1 MDIIITT
8 IIILG
13 TIVMVQ
19 NILWYISFLRNSR
32 DIFSSGTKQEKISH
46 ITGLILLI
54 FFFLG
59 YTFIWIFSDPDI
71 MVALILFFGSVFVT
85 IMLYITFTLLDSVK
99 KRSLD
104 IAEVLIGVI
113 DARDPNLNGHS
124 VHVQNLTM
132 LIFKYLPRH
141 LKNKIN
147 PISLEYASL
156 MHDIGKPR
164 CKTTDD
170 AGIDHFKKHP
180 AVGAAMAEDILTRLK
195 ADNRTKE
202 LVCEYIKEHDNRLAE
217 NERSVARFIS
227 KHGYEFFDNY
237 LLIRRADTLAQSMY
251 YREEKLKDLEVL
263 RDIRNELER
272 KDACLKLSDL
282 AIGGREL
289 LALGLRGREIGI
301 ALDAALEGVIAGEVK
316 NEREELIAYV
326 KQKRQQ

>member
-13 TIVMVQ
+13 TINMVQ

-32 DIFSSGTKQEKISH
+32 DIFSSGTKREKISH

-156 MHDIGKPR
+156 MHDIGKLGVPEAILNKPSKLTDEEWEKMREHPMIGVNILKPLRTLEEIYDWIFSHHERMDGNGYYKVEGKDIPIAARIISIADTYSAITMRRSYKDPR
-164 CKTTDD
+164 THED
-170 AGIDHFKKHP
+170 AISIIKDVAGTQLD
-180 AVGAAMAEDILTRLK
+180 
-195 ADNRTKE
+195 KE
-202 LVCEYIKEHDNRLAE
+202 LVEI
-217 NERSVARFIS
+217 FIS
-227 KHGYEFFDNY
+227 IPK
-237 LLIRRADTLAQSMY
+237 
-251 YREEKLKDLEVL
+251 EE
-263 RDIRNELER
+263 
-272 KDACLKLSDL
+272 
-282 AIGGREL
+282 
-289 LALGLRGREIGI
+289 
-301 ALDAALEGVIAGEVK
+301 VIACIPETIK
-316 NEREELIAYV
+316 Y
-326 KQKRQQ
+326 

>member
-59 YTFIWIFSDPDI
+59 YTFIWIFSDPDM

-132 LIFKYLPRH
+132 LIYRYLPRH

-156 MHDIGKPR
+156 MHDIGKLGVPEAILNKPSKLTDEEWKKMREHPMIGVNILKPLRAFEEIDDWIFSHHERMDGNGYYNVEGKDIPLAARIISIADTYSAITMRRSYKDPR
-164 CKTTDD
+164 THED
-170 AGIDHFKKHP
+170 AISIIKDVAGTQLD
-180 AVGAAMAEDILTRLK
+180 
-195 ADNRTKE
+195 KE
-202 LVCEYIKEHDNRLAE
+202 LVEI
-217 NERSVARFIS
+217 FIS
-227 KHGYEFFDNY
+227 IPK
-237 LLIRRADTLAQSMY
+237 
-251 YREEKLKDLEVL
+251 EE
-263 RDIRNELER
+263 
-272 KDACLKLSDL
+272 
-282 AIGGREL
+282 
-289 LALGLRGREIGI
+289 
-301 ALDAALEGVIAGEVK
+301 VIACIPETIK
-316 NEREELIAYV
+316 Y
-326 KQKRQQ
+326 

>member
-156 MHDIGKPR
+156 MHDIGKLGVPEAILNKPSKLTDEEWKKMREHPMIGVNILKPLRAFEEIDDWIFSHHERMDGNGYYKVEGKDIPLAARIISIADTYSAITMRRSYKDPR
-164 CKTTDD
+164 THED
-170 AGIDHFKKHP
+170 AISIIKDVAGTQLD
-180 AVGAAMAEDILTRLK
+180 
-195 ADNRTKE
+195 KE
-202 LVCEYIKEHDNRLAE
+202 LVEI
-217 NERSVARFIS
+217 FIS
-227 KHGYEFFDNY
+227 IPK
-237 LLIRRADTLAQSMY
+237 
-251 YREEKLKDLEVL
+251 EE
-263 RDIRNELER
+263 
-272 KDACLKLSDL
+272 
-282 AIGGREL
+282 
-289 LALGLRGREIGI
+289 
-301 ALDAALEGVIAGEVK
+301 VIACIPETIK
-316 NEREELIAYV
+316 Y
-326 KQKRQQ
+326 

>member
-59 YTFIWIFSDPDI
+59 YTFIWIFSDPDM

-132 LIFKYLPRH
+132 LIYRYLPRQ

-156 MHDIGKPR
+156 MHDIGKLGVPEAILNKPSKLNDEEWEKMREHPMIGVNILKPLRAFEEIDDWIFSHHERMDGNGYYKVEGKDIPLAARIISIADTYSAITMRRSYKDPR
-164 CKTTDD
+164 THED
-170 AGIDHFKKHP
+170 AISIIKDVAGTQLD
-180 AVGAAMAEDILTRLK
+180 
-195 ADNRTKE
+195 KE
-202 LVCEYIKEHDNRLAE
+202 LVEI
-217 NERSVARFIS
+217 FIS
-227 KHGYEFFDNY
+227 IPK
-237 LLIRRADTLAQSMY
+237 
-251 YREEKLKDLEVL
+251 EE
-263 RDIRNELER
+263 
-272 KDACLKLSDL
+272 
-282 AIGGREL
+282 
-289 LALGLRGREIGI
+289 
-301 ALDAALEGVIAGEVK
+301 VIACIPETIK
-316 NEREELIAYV
+316 Y
-326 KQKRQQ
+326 

>member
-13 TIVMVQ
+13 TINMVQ

-32 DIFSSGTKQEKISH
+32 DIFSSDTKREKISH
-46 ITGLILLI
+46 ISGLILLI

-124 VHVQNLTM
+124 IHVQNLTM
-132 LIFKYLPRH
+132 LIYRYLPRQ

-156 MHDIGKPR
+156 MHDIGKLGVPEAILNKPSKLTDEEWEKMREHPMIGVNILKPLRALEEIYDWIFSHHERMDGNGYYKVEGKDIPIAARIISIADTYSAITMRRSYKDPR
-164 CKTTDD
+164 THED
-170 AGIDHFKKHP
+170 AISIIKDVAGTQLD
-180 AVGAAMAEDILTRLK
+180 
-195 ADNRTKE
+195 KE
-202 LVCEYIKEHDNRLAE
+202 LVEI
-217 NERSVARFIS
+217 FIS
-227 KHGYEFFDNY
+227 IPKKE
-237 LLIRRADTLAQSMY
+237 
-251 YREEKLKDLEVL
+251 
-263 RDIRNELER
+263 
-272 KDACLKLSDL
+272 
-282 AIGGREL
+282 
-289 LALGLRGREIGI
+289 
-301 ALDAALEGVIAGEVK
+301 VIACIPETIK
-316 NEREELIAYV
+316 Y
-326 KQKRQQ
+326 